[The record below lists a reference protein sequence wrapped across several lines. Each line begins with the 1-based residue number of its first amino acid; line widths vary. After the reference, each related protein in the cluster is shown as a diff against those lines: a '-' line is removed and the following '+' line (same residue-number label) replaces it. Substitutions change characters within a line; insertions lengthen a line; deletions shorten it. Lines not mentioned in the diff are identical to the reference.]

1 MPAVPEDARV
11 CCVRSRISVLVSL
24 LQKHIKVAANQPFP
38 AFSVATKYHHEMDE
52 WGLTSDPAASAS
64 LQLDPLVE
72 PILGAIEEFKHAQ
85 KQQNE
90 ARDEQNDD
98 EAENGNFEPAI
109 GDLLLAES
117 NTKEESS
124 EGLFRAVL
132 EGDKH
137 AVEAILTEKP
147 HLADLYYPNAE
158 TGAPALVYALVL
170 NHTDIV
176 EILLDHGADPDAC
189 DSFSAG
195 YTPLMWAVHR
205 SMLPEIRLLLD
216 HQADPFLINPNGGT
230 KDAVSLVS
238 PADAAVYEYFQMHN
252 LLKPRT
258 GEEIRFFEP
267 PSDVMGFS
275 GAHDEN
281 EALEQQIRLQSVSA
295 ADFYEDQ
302 EAELSPGE
310 YSDLG
315 VLPGDEEYQLT
326 GDSVLTQTPEFA
338 YDKLLPEQYIKFS
351 DSDIPSLL
359 DYIFALRTEYA
370 ALQHDTKVPAAVVFQ
385 LLRYAHSKVDSDE
398 LSEFLFDCF
407 TARLRSVTKTKSGVF
422 NMAVGNDV
430 NPANSGDIVLLSYWL
445 SVVQFLHFYILRS
458 GYYKDF
464 PRFLQELVNIVQSLT
479 ATLSFSINSRLNAL
493 MDDAMLNFTSLVDV
507 SNVLYAKDWNLFKN
521 KNKKHPST
529 YDDILDMLYPPSQ
542 TELMRP
548 SPLRYIQ
555 VLGALDYVLRLHG
568 VDTLLQFQT
577 YSQVFYCINASIF
590 NRIVANS
597 RYCSRAK
604 AIQLRLNISA
614 LEDWLRSHNYKIYRP
629 ESIGGLEQLV
639 GPEFALNN
647 VLESTGDKHD
657 PHALPYYYNLLYY
670 VGKWHLAPT
679 IELLQLL
686 QCMLALTDEESF
698 INTINQFDA
707 LNYYQMFKVMNK
719 LYKYEVDE
727 KKLPR
732 ALTNLVKRLSN
743 EQGEAQIARN
753 HLHYMTQSN
762 FLLKEEYIYLNPNYV
777 FGVALPNTTELINNY
792 GAGLG
797 GVRVLRA
804 RKYQPSLP
812 ISVVDDVDDILV
824 NNRATVNDTYD
835 YEEEEGEK
843 DDVDEEKVV
852 ATGALAFKGDELFK
866 EVQMPGS
873 LAHKNWGAE
882 DIESNPW

>member
-1 MPAVPEDARV
+1 
-11 CCVRSRISVLVSL
+11 
-24 LQKHIKVAANQPFP
+24 
-38 AFSVATKYHHEMDE
+38 MDK
-52 WGLTSDPAASAS
+52 WGGIAELGADSP
-64 LQLDPLVE
+64 LKLDPLAKPV
-72 PILGAIEEFKHAQ
+72 LAAIEEFKNAQ
-85 KQQNE
+85 NGHQE
-90 ARDEQNDD
+90 SRDETEGDNN
-98 EAENGNFEPAI
+98 ENGTVEAAV
-109 GDLLLAES
+109 GDLSLTES
-117 NTKEESS
+117 FPEKPSVDS
-124 EGLFRAVL
+124 FFSAIF
-132 EGDKH
+132 EGDKYT
-137 AVEAILTEKP
+137 VDTL
-147 HLADLYYPNAE
+147 LAAHPDWADRYYPE
-158 TGAPALVYALVL
+158 EESGATVLIYSIIL

-176 EILLDHGADPDAC
+176 ELLLTHGADPDAS

-205 SMLPEIRLLLD
+205 GMLPEIRLLLD
-216 HQADPFLINPNGGT
+216 HQADPYLCPNGGSR
-230 KDAVSLVS
+230 DAVSLVS
-238 PADAAVYEYFQMHN
+238 PADATVYEYFQMHN

-258 GEEIRFFEP
+258 GESYGLYEP
-267 PSDVMGFS
+267 PSDVVGFS

-281 EALEQQIRLQSVSA
+281 EALAQQIRLQTA
-295 ADFYEDQ
+295 AATGFYEEQ
-302 EAELSPGE
+302 EADATQGE
-310 YSDLG
+310 NSDLG
-315 VLPGDEEYQLT
+315 VLPGDEEYQLSADT
-326 GDSVLTQTPEFA
+326 VLSQTPDFA
-338 YDKLLPEQYIKFS
+338 YDKLLPEQFIKFS

-359 DYIFALRTEYA
+359 DYIFGLRTENT

-385 LLRYAHSKVDSDE
+385 LLRYAHSKVNSDE

-422 NMAVGNDV
+422 NMAVGTDI
-430 NPANSGDIVLLSYWL
+430 NPANAGDIVLLSYWL
-445 SVVQFLHFYILRS
+445 SVVQFLHYYLLRS
-458 GYYKDF
+458 GYYRDF

-493 MDDAMLNFTSLVDV
+493 LEDALLDFTSLVDV
-507 SNVLYAKDWNLFKN
+507 SNVLYAKDWNIFKN

-548 SPLRYIQ
+548 SPIRYIQ
-555 VLGALDYVLRLHG
+555 VLGALDYVLRLHS

-577 YSQVFYCINASIF
+577 FSQVFYCINASIF

-604 AIQLRLNISA
+604 AVQLRLNISA

-629 ESIGGLEQLV
+629 EKIGGLEKLV
-639 GPEFALNN
+639 GPDFELKN

-657 PHALPYYYNLLYY
+657 PHGLPYYYNLLYY

-679 IELLQLL
+679 VELLQLL
-686 QCMLALTDEESF
+686 QCMLALTEEESF
-698 INTINQFDA
+698 INTLNQFDS
-707 LNYYQMFKVMNK
+707 LNYFQMVKVMNK
-719 LYKYEVDE
+719 LYKYEVNE

-732 ALTNLVKRLSN
+732 ALINLVKRLTN

-777 FGVALPNTTELINNY
+777 FGVALPNTTELINNF

-804 RKYQPSLP
+804 KKYQPLLP
-812 ISVVDDVDDILV
+812 IAVMDDVDEILAS
-824 NNRATVNDTYD
+824 NKSHLNDTYD
-835 YEEEEGEK
+835 YEEAEDEERE
-843 DDVDEEKVV
+843 DDDEEKTV
-852 ATGALAFKGDELFK
+852 AAAEDKAAFKGDALFK